1 MKRIDPKT
9 RHRLKRLIQGV
20 IFMSVLIGI
29 MKLDWKIRGPEAM
42 RHLSKIEGEL
52 GELRP
57 FPNALLMSKNHSVK
71 PEIGDLAATYVVQGE
86 SSADIERWYKEEF
99 GRLNWKPL
107 SVESHQSNRLLTFCR
122 NGEEATLILP
132 EESLAA
138 KTEFTIDM
146 GWGGPCEHVSRNFQN
161 VGLHQLLVD
170 AATGNVEFMNKAV
183 GKMRDFSG
191 D

>member
-9 RHRLKRLIQGV
+9 MQRLKRLIQGV
-20 IFMSVLIGI
+20 IFMSVMIGI

-57 FPNALLMSKNHSVK
+57 FPNAVLMSKTDSVV
-71 PEIGDLAATYVVQGE
+71 PETGVLAATYVVQGE

-99 GRLNWKPL
+99 GRLSWKPL
-107 SVESHQSNRLLTFCR
+107 SVESHQSKRLLTFCR
-122 NGEEATLILP
+122 NGEEATLIFP

-138 KTEFTIDM
+138 KTEFTVDV
-146 GWGGPCEHVSRNFQN
+146 GWGGKCKYVSMTIPSQDSTR
-161 VGLHQLLVD
+161 
-170 AATGNVEFMNKAV
+170 
-183 GKMRDFSG
+183 
-191 D
+191 